1 MMNNVILWLLFTA
14 LSLDILYIIFR
25 NPNINRMNIV
35 IYPIAIILSLKT
47 FCDTLTLM
55 NFAKLSSLT
64 AVFAAMTYFENR
76 SYEKPDYRYLL
87 VLLGTIII
95 NLIK

>member
-14 LSLDILYIIFR
+14 LSLDILYLIFR

-47 FCDTLTLM
+47 FCDALTLM
-55 NFAKLSSLT
+55 NFAKLCSLT
-64 AVFAAMTYFENR
+64 AAFTAMIFFKNK

-87 VLLGTIII
+87 ILIGTIII
-95 NLIK
+95 NLIE